1 MPDKIINGVVYSI
14 ENPEELIENSIERVN
29 TPYENE
35 EINRDFEII
44 DEDKIN
50 YTLDF
55 IYDIIIKDGK
65 IENVNNHTY
74 FFSKNLKIAQILRG
88 YGNKIRITTAAYEDY
103 GIKDYSYISITNF
116 LHHKINDLIDEGYV
130 SKNYLLQDDFKKII
144 EEKDLKDFI
153 KEKNEKD
160 FSDFITLK

>member
-88 YGNKIRITTAAYEDY
+88 YGDKIRITTTAYEDY
-103 GIKDYSYISITNF
+103 GIFSQYFISITKF
-116 LHHKINDLIDEGYV
+116 LHHKINGLIDEGYV
-130 SKNYLLQDDFKKII
+130 SKDYFIKNDLNIPK
-144 EEKDLKDFI
+144 EKDLKDFI